1 MTQDD
6 IHLLLTGDELMSGD
20 TVDSNSSM
28 IAQSL
33 AAFGHGVA
41 EKVTLGDDRARL
53 VAALQRAAGI
63 FGTEMQCTVWYWL
76 GTALWRSDRLEEAA
90 IALSVAATRCEES
103 KEGASADLR
112 EFLDLHPHLRYIA
125 TYVGAD
131 LGS

>member
-1 MTQDD
+1 MTHND

-53 VAALQRAAGI
+53 VAALQRAAG
-63 FGTEMQCTVWYWL
+63 
-76 GTALWRSDRLEEAA
+76 TAR
-90 IALSVAATRCEES
+90 IAPKRTFDAKAPKTIENVNTAKAKL
-103 KEGASADLR
+103 
-112 EFLDLHPHLRYIA
+112 
-125 TYVGAD
+125 
-131 LGS
+131 